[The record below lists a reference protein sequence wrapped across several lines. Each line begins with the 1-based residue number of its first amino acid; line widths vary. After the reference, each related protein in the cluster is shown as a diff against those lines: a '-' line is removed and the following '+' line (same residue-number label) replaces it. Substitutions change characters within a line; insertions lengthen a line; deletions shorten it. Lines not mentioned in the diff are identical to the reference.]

1 MRLEK
6 CKDSQGIC
14 ELRAAKKELV
24 VRCVKCGGIRPL
36 SRCYAD
42 LDGVAF
48 VDYYCLE
55 CANKVETELEKS

>member
-6 CKDSQGIC
+6 CKDSHGI
-14 ELRAAKKELV
+14 V
-24 VRCVKCGGIRPL
+24 VQCVKCGGLRPL

-55 CANKVETELEKS
+55 CVNEIENKSEKDKS

>member
-6 CKDSQGIC
+6 CKDSHGI
-14 ELRAAKKELV
+14 V
-24 VRCVKCGGIRPL
+24 VQCVKCGGLRPL

-55 CANKVETELEKS
+55 CVNKVETELEKS